1 MWDQYVISLDVPGY
15 HDELIPIICA
25 IILMLLRDQIMGSKS
40 VTNLKYN
47 ILIFLKLKIFNKLSE
62 VSDCIKHQSTLI
74 QTRQIQTII
83 NKYFYKSLQKKI
95 NSMAS
100 LGPII
105 DPTVGMYSV
114 DLLTISFNNTN
125 KNIF

>member
-1 MWDQYVISLDVPGY
+1 M
-15 HDELIPIICA
+15 
-25 IILMLLRDQIMGSKS
+25 
-40 VTNLKYN
+40 
-47 ILIFLKLKIFNKLSE
+47 SE

-83 NKYFYKSLQKKI
+83 NKYFYKSLQKRL

-105 DPTVGMYSV
+105 DPTVGMYLV
-114 DLLTISFNNTN
+114 NFLKLLHQFKYKYFLVSHKTNN
-125 KNIF
+125 

>member
-1 MWDQYVISLDVPGY
+1 
-15 HDELIPIICA
+15 
-25 IILMLLRDQIMGSKS
+25 
-40 VTNLKYN
+40 
-47 ILIFLKLKIFNKLSE
+47 LSE

-83 NKYFYKSLQKKI
+83 NKYFYKSLQKKL
-95 NSMAS
+95 NSNAN

-114 DLLTISFNNTN
+114 DILTISLNNTN